1 MRCRESLQELT
12 EAGIDEIEDALE
24 VRINS
29 ANVTRDKQITFFQVE
44 EMIESVFA
52 KCLGDFVRA
61 HHLAQPTPHSCPGS
75 DRGGPPSQ
83 DVGLGEEVSA
93 EVEGG
98 IMKLRKEFCNELAQ
112 ESD

>member
-52 KCLGDFVRA
+52 KCLEDFVRA
-61 HHLAQPTPHSCPGS
+61 HHLAQPTPHSCPSS
-75 DRGGPPSQ
+75 DRGGGPRGEHRGGQ
-83 DVGLGEEVSA
+83 DAAQCGEGP
-93 EVEGG
+93 GG
-98 IMKLRKEFCNELAQ
+98 HRATTPRC
-112 ESD
+112 